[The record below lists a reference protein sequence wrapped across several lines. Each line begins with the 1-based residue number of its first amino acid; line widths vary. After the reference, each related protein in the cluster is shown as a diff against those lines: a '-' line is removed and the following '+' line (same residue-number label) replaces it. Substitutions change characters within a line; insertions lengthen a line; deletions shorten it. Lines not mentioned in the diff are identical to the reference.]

1 MLKLEIKFGQT
12 FKNRFFC
19 CSQPAIV
26 FQLQQAIIFKDIH
39 TYADKAKII
48 ISTNSSKNQY
58 DSEDQIF
65 SYEQYMLITNEK
77 GEDVIKIKNFW
88 VTSNI
93 IKVNVY
99 GAKNQKSD
107 SI

>member
-1 MLKLEIKFGQT
+1 M
-12 FKNRFFC
+12 
-19 CSQPAIV
+19 

-39 TYADKAKII
+39 TYTDKAKII

-77 GEDVIKIKNFW
+77 AEDVVKINNFW

-93 IKVNVY
+93 TKVNVY
-99 GAKNQKSD
+99 GAKNSQKE
-107 SI
+107 IVFA